1 MKILIIDDSEVI
13 RNLLNEYL
21 TDIGHEV
28 EFAVNGQEG
37 IDKALTQDYQVIFC
51 DIHMP
56 RKNGYLVF
64 KEVRQDKNEQVFIM
78 TDSLPDSLAEQ
89 AEDEGAWCIL
99 TKPFDL
105 DEIDEIL
112 NSISEIVKT

>member
-1 MKILIIDDSEVI
+1 MKILIIDDSEII

-21 TDIGHEV
+21 TDIGHTV
-28 EFAVNGQEG
+28 EFAIDGQEG
-37 IDKALTQDYQVIFC
+37 IDKALLQNYNVIFC

-64 KEVRQDKNEQVFIM
+64 TEVRKEKNKQIFIM

-105 DEIDEIL
+105 DEIDNIL
-112 NSISEIVKT
+112 ASIAEKVEA